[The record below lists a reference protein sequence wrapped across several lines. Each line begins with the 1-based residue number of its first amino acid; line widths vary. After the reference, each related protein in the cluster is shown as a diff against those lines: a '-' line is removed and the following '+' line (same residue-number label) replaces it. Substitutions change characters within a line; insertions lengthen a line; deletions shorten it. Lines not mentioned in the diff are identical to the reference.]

1 MLYYIPPEGLTCWMY
16 IITRDIAHKNIN
28 CLLGVNK
35 NLADRWEFFHY
46 GNKLLQISL
55 SMMALVAEA
64 APRVRVL
71 NRERKIE
78 CGSCHISNVLI

>member
-1 MLYYIPPEGLTCWMY
+1 MY
-16 IITRDIAHKNIN
+16 IITGDIAHKNIN

-46 GNKLLQISL
+46 GHKLLQISS

-64 APRVRVL
+64 ESESA
-71 NRERKIE
+71 
-78 CGSCHISNVLI
+78 

>member
-16 IITRDIAHKNIN
+16 IITGDIAHKNIN

-55 SMMALVAEA
+55 SMMALVAS
-64 APRVRVL
+64 L

-78 CGSCHISNVLI
+78 CASCHISNVLI

>member
-1 MLYYIPPEGLTCWMY
+1 MY
-16 IITRDIAHKNIN
+16 IITGDIAHKNIN

-55 SMMALVAEA
+55 SMMTLVAS
-64 APRVRVL
+64 PRVRVL

-78 CGSCHISNVLI
+78 CGSCHI